1 MSTPDQNNQKTAT
14 EALMDFND
22 NSQLD
27 HLVGEMTS
35 RERAVSDAGRIV
47 LDAEKVVDQAEQARW
62 DNFAQGRPIDAELP
76 KAEAGK

>member
-22 NSQLD
+22 DKQLN

-35 RERAVSDAGRIV
+35 RDRAVSDAGRVV
-47 LDAEKVVDQAEQARW
+47 LEMEKVVDQAEQARW
-62 DNFAQGRPIDAELP
+62 DNFAQGRPIDAEP
-76 KAEAGK
+76 TKAKAGK